1 MSTPA
6 PINCYRCGEPGHAD
20 WVDITSFGE
29 VPGSR
34 YIAGEQYCLTPG
46 CTDED
51 GSRRLVALTPED
63 MRRRADAAFMA
74 RHKALVEDR

>member
-1 MSTPA
+1 MSTP
-6 PINCYRCGEPGHAD
+6 PPVNCYRCGQPGFTD
-20 WVDITSFGE
+20 WIDITSLG
-29 VPGSR
+29 GQTAH
-34 YIAGEQYCLTPG
+34 IAGEQYCLTDG

-63 MRRRADAAFMA
+63 LRRRADAAFMA